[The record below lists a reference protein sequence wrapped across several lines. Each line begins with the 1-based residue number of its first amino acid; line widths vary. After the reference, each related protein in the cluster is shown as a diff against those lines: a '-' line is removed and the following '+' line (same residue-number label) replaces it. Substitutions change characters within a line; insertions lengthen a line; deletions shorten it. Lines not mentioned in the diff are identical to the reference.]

1 MTGPKTGGRSPVS
14 PDCVFDAS
22 LVPETCRDRFVDLKG
37 FIKQVSG
44 ESDYRRCKVKL
55 HLSGFGVNQDLPP
68 RKLVFNKLG
77 YFVSPS
83 ERAQVQR
90 PISPLEIIISAM
102 WIASGGF
109 LGSP

>member
-1 MTGPKTGGRSPVS
+1 MNVRKEAIRGSLSRHSFLLAAQNVGKEYHGRNGTSSKVIQVHLGKVRGDVKYHFTCTS
-14 PDCVFDAS
+14 TS
-22 LVPETCRDRFVDLKG
+22 L
-37 FIKQVSG
+37 
-44 ESDYRRCKVKL
+44 
-55 HLSGFGVNQDLPP
+55 DLPQ

-77 YFVSPS
+77 YLVSPS